1 MHSLTL
7 RKGSWDVEFTT
18 EKQFFPNAVD
28 QNLTTVPSRRYRKS
42 QHHVFDEDCEMKFCS

>member
-28 QNLTTVPSRRYRKS
+28 QNLTQQSPLEDTGRVNTMCLMKTVR
-42 QHHVFDEDCEMKFCS
+42 